1 MNAHERTNT
10 ITKKTANS
18 IVGKITAGILAT
30 AAVAACGLVA
40 PAAAFQDSGEG
51 VLVVGDSLEVGSG
64 PYLKRL
70 LPGVSIDAVKGRT
83 STEGVDVL
91 AARLG
96 ASDRVVVF
104 PMGTNDSPADPS
116 RLAADLAAVRQLAGD
131 RCIVVATLRRPS
143 VGGVSIAGLN
153 RVVEQFAAQAGAQ
166 VVDWNTVVQA
176 LPSLLV
182 GDGVHGT
189 GEGYSARA
197 SLIAEA
203 VQACGA
209 GGAAGTGV
217 AGIPAP
223 RNPRAAPPP
232 RLAADGAPAVLS
244 APPALGF
251 VLSRVVALVG
261 AASEAART
269 AASKAGPE
277 PVLGAP

>member
-1 MNAHERTNT
+1 
-10 ITKKTANS
+10 
-18 IVGKITAGILAT
+18 LAS
-30 AAVAACGLVA
+30 
-40 PAAAFQDSGEG
+40 PAAALQDRGEG

-64 PYLKRL
+64 PYLKGL

-91 AARLG
+91 ASRLDP
-96 ASDRVVVF
+96 SDRVVVF
-104 PMGTNDSPADPS
+104 PMGTNDSPGDPS
-116 RLAADLAAVRQLAGD
+116 RLAADLAAVRLLAGD
-131 RCIVVATLRRPS
+131 RCIVVASLRRPS

-153 RVVEQFAAQAGAQ
+153 RVVEQFAAQTGAQ

-209 GGAAGTGV
+209 GGATGTGV
-217 AGIPAP
+217 GGIPAP

-232 RLAADGAPAVLS
+232 RLASTTPAVLR
-244 APPALGF
+244 APPAFGF
-251 VLSRVVALVG
+251 VLSRAFGLIG

>member
-1 MNAHERTNT
+1 
-10 ITKKTANS
+10 
-18 IVGKITAGILAT
+18 VGKITAGILAT
-30 AAVAACGLVA
+30 AAVAACA
-40 PAAAFQDSGEG
+40 WASPAGAFQDSGEG

-91 AARLG
+91 ASRLDP
-96 ASDRVVVF
+96 SDRVVVF

-131 RCIVVATLRRPS
+131 RCIVVASLRRPS

-153 RVVEQFAAQAGAQ
+153 RVVEQFAAQTGAQ

-232 RLAADGAPAVLS
+232 RLASTTPAVLR

-251 VLSRVVALVG
+251 VLSRAGALIAD
-261 AASEAART
+261 AAQAART

>member
-1 MNAHERTNT
+1 MSAHERTNT

-30 AAVAACGLVA
+30 AAVAACGLAA
-40 PAAAFQDSGEG
+40 PAAALQDGGEG

-91 AARLG
+91 ASRLDP
-96 ASDRVVVF
+96 SDRVVVF
-104 PMGTNDSPADPS
+104 PMGTNDSPADPG

-131 RCIVVATLRRPS
+131 RCIVVATLQRPR

-153 RVVEQFAAQAGAQ
+153 RVVERFAAQTGAQ
-166 VVDWNTVVQA
+166 VVDWNTVVRA

-203 VQACGA
+203 VQGCGT
-209 GGAAGTGV
+209 GGAAGSGV
-217 AGIPAP
+217 SGIPAP

-232 RLAADGAPAVLS
+232 RTSASAPAALR
-244 APPALGF
+244 APPALG
-251 VLSRVVALVG
+251 LILDRAIGLIAD
-261 AASEAART
+261 AARAART